1 MDMRPRFLQTGD
13 PLKQFGRLAIAIF
26 LSLTIWHVTRMLR
39 PSLALPWFTSSD
51 ENVLIA
57 DVIRFSDLDFRQG
70 FFDMPGTPLMLLGA
84 FEWRLYY
91 FFAGLAHSAGAGL
104 NLFTFQHLQSLFTL
118 MRVDN
123 LVFFILSALLL
134 FRIVY
139 KAANEYAGA
148 AAALLLLMNAAY
160 EGTVPLLRVEPIAMC
175 FMLAAILVLSEFKS
189 PVSSFW
195 AGVLCGLGAACRLHS
210 ITASLPLLVLLLIF
224 GARASGNEYSRAF
237 ARVAA
242 WLAAGALL
250 GSFLALYWFGFRHT
264 ALRAAFPFA
273 FALLAKAS
281 LAAAF
286 CIAALG
292 GACLF
297 PKTRRYVLRIVTP
310 DVIRLLSG
318 FALGLLFGMPTALR
332 RYDAFLDSVNFYSS
346 AGYADPV
353 VAHLPWSGKVTSLFG
368 FYSPLIFPDTAAMI
382 LFAAGTGLILI
393 LPRFRRLAPYWIV
406 AGAFFVSKPLDL
418 VRAAHHVAL
427 WIPFYAIV
435 CAVPFAALA
444 DLQAGKNGLARY
456 VAIPAA
462 ILALFWLRFELPD
475 SSDNLRATMAEHLE
489 RTRNIESA
497 DAWISSQ
504 SGKDATVMIAFYCFD
519 SEIFYA
525 WFRGSGIKVPPL
537 DAVGPRQ
544 QVWWGNRSALQ
555 GRSGLACLCEQDLP
569 AMKVRRQ
576 LGQGLDPLRDP
587 RFHLLQSFGQ
597 GLNQIDVLQFDFR

>member
-1 MDMRPRFLQTGD
+1 MRPRFLQTGD
-13 PLKQFGRLAIAIF
+13 LLTLFGRLAIAI
-26 LSLTIWHVTRMLR
+26 LLALTIWHVARMLR
-39 PSLALPWFTSSD
+39 PSLSLPWFTSSD
-51 ENVLIA
+51 ENVLVGE
-57 DVIRFSDLDFRQG
+57 VIRFSGLDFRQG

-91 FFAGLAHSAGAGL
+91 SFAHLAHSAGAGL
-104 NLFTFQHLQSLFTL
+104 NVFTFQHLQRLFTML
-118 MRVDN
+118 RVDS

-175 FMLAAILVLSEFKS
+175 FMLAAILVLTEFKS
-189 PVSSFW
+189 PLSSFW

-224 GARASGNEYSRAF
+224 GARTSEKEYSRAF

-250 GSFLALYWFGFRHT
+250 GSLLALYWFGFRHT

-273 FALLAKAS
+273 CALLAKAS
-281 LAAAF
+281 LAAAV

-297 PKTRRYVLRIVTP
+297 PKTRPYVERIVTP

-318 FALGLLFGMPTALR
+318 VALGLLFGMPTAVR
-332 RYDAFLDSVNFYSS
+332 RYDAFLDSLNFYAS
-346 AGYADPV
+346 ARYTDAV
-353 VAHLPWSGKVTSLFG
+353 VAHLPLSEKVTSLFR
-368 FYSPLIFPDTAAMI
+368 FYSPLIFPDIAAMI
-382 LFAAGTGLILI
+382 LFAAGTGLILMI
-393 LPRFRRLAPYWIV
+393 PRFRPLAPYWIV

-427 WIPFYAIV
+427 WTPLYAIV

-444 DLQAGKNGLARY
+444 DLRTGKNGLARY
-456 VAIPAA
+456 VVIPAA

-475 SSDNLRATMAEHLE
+475 APDNLRATMADHME
-489 RTRNIESA
+489 RTGNIEAA
-497 DAWISSQ
+497 DHWIT
-504 SGKDATVMIAFYCFD
+504 GRNPKDTTVMVAFSCFD
-519 SEIFYA
+519 SEIFHA
-525 WFRGSGIKVPPL
+525 WFRGSGVALPPL
-537 DAVGPRQ
+537 DDAGPRQ
-544 QVWWGNRSALQ
+544 QLWWGNQSALK
-555 GRSGLACLCEQDLP
+555 GRSGLACLSKQDLP
-569 AMKVRRQ
+569 AMKDWDLRQ
-576 LGQGLDPLRDP
+576 RGEGLDPLRDP

-597 GLNQIDVLQFDFR
+597 GPNQIDVLQFDFR